1 MPYPDGAIKEK
12 RRGFEYDP
20 DYFDKLGVVERN
32 GVRLIYNRVD
42 GVLRV
47 ERMEP
52 TLETVLEDLETVLGD
67 RD

>member
-12 RRGFEYDP
+12 RRGFEYDS
-20 DYFDKLGVVERN
+20 DYLDKLGVVERN

-52 TLETVLEDLETVLGD
+52 TLETVLEDLETVMGD